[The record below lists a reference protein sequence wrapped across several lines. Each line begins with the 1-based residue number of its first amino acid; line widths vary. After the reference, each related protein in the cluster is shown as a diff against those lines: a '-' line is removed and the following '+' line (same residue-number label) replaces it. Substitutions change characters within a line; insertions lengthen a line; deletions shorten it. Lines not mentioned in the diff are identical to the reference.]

1 MRAVY
6 TVPGIENLTLSL
18 AVKNATKEDPP
29 LKTNGTYNRLLHPAF
44 GMQTFFGFKLE
55 L

>member
-1 MRAVY
+1 VRAVY
-6 TVPGIENLTLSL
+6 TVPGMENLSLTL

-29 LKTNGTYNRLLHPAF
+29 LASNGTYNRLLHPIF
-44 GMQTFFGFKLE
+44 GMQTFLGFKLE